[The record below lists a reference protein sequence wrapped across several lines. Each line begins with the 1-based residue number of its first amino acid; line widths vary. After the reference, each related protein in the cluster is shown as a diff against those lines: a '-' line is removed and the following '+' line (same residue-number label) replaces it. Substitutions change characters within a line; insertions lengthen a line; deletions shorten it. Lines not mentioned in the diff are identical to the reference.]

1 MIYTLHILIVYC
13 FRFFLCQKKAV
24 QAEKKIEEVV
34 TEGEEE
40 EEEIGKE
47 ENGKESG
54 KEENGKE
61 NGEVVIGM
69 KGDIGQKEIGTV
81 VVGEEEI

>member
-1 MIYTLHILIVYC
+1 M
-13 FRFFLCQKKAV
+13 
-24 QAEKKIEEVV
+24 V

-69 KGDIGQKEIGTV
+69 KGDIG
-81 VVGEEEI
+81 

>member
-1 MIYTLHILIVYC
+1 M
-13 FRFFLCQKKAV
+13 
-24 QAEKKIEEVV
+24 V

-61 NGEVVIGM
+61 SGKEENGEVVIGM
-69 KGDIGQKEIGTV
+69 KGDIG
-81 VVGEEEI
+81 